1 MVRAYGSSIAMKSSA
16 QSLKTSPAAIAQKAA
31 SMPWKENARID
42 LMPYEKAIVALRERG
57 YSYGEIA
64 TWLAKELN
72 APVKRGQV
80 YYVCQVRAAETQEQF
95 EEAERKGEV
104 RFLPNIKLSP
114 EEAERAA
121 MAQDEGAS
129 KAPRKT
135 KSKK

>member
-1 MVRAYGSSIAMKSSA
+1 MKKPSEEKRI
-16 QSLKTSPAAIAQKAA
+16 LSPAAIAQKAA
-31 SMPWKENARID
+31 AMPWKENARID
-42 LMPYEKAIVALRERG
+42 ILPYEKAIVALRERG

-64 TWLAKELN
+64 TWLTKELN
-72 APVKRGQV
+72 APVQRGQV

-129 KAPRKT
+129 KASRKA
-135 KSKK
+135 KSRK